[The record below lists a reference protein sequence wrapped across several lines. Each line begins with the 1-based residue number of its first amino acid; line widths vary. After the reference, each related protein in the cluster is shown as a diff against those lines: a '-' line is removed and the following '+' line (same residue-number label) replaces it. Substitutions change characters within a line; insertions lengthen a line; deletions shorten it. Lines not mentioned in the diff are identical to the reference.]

1 MAFPRHDEA
10 IPANR
15 GDRYVYGEL
24 SVVGDCLRI
33 SYVDQVDR
41 EGTRH
46 GLLVVWPAG
55 FDFRTGGDDEVEVIG
70 RDGIVTA
77 AEGQTLRLSGRKV
90 LRQAAAIDRWDW
102 RGGDV
107 GHCAGPFWLV
117 GDEVTAMTSGTS
129 GAKPADGIFFPRLNH
144 QRGPIISPLA
154 GMEGQ
159 LTLRGNCLRLE
170 TPYPPGAYL
179 VVWPPGFS
187 VDRARDDL
195 VVMNGGGSAIAE
207 VGDDIR
213 LGGRSGKAGS
223 DYSDECPGAYFLA
236 YSVQPAGQ

>member
-1 MAFPRHDEA
+1 MFPRHDEA

-15 GDRYVYGEL
+15 GNRYVYGEL

-77 AEGQTLRLSGRKV
+77 AAGRMLRLSGKKV
-90 LRQAAAIDRWDW
+90 SRRSAEVDRWDW
-102 RGGDV
+102 QGGDV

-117 GDEVTAMTSGTS
+117 GDEVTAMTPGTS
-129 GAKPADGIFFPRLNH
+129 GAKPAYGIFFPRLNH

-154 GMEGQ
+154 GMEGR
-159 LTLRGNCLRLE
+159 LVLRGNCLRLE
-170 TPYPPGAYL
+170 TPYPPGSYL
-179 VVWPPGFS
+179 VVWPPGFT
-187 VDRARDDL
+187 VDRTGDDL
-195 VVMNGGGSAIAE
+195 VVMNGGGSAI
-207 VGDDIR
+207 VRVDDDIL
-213 LGGRSGKAGS
+213 LGGRSGKTGS